1 MFGAPAYLATHRPAD
16 AGGEFQRILDH
27 RNIVLVDPL
36 DPIARLQLGRAL
48 AMAGDK
54 KKASAAY
61 ENLVALWVDA
71 DSDIPI
77 LAQAKAEYARLR

>member
-1 MFGAPAYLATHRPAD
+1 VLA
-16 AGGEFQRILDH
+16 
-27 RNIVLVDPL
+27 DPL
-36 DPIARLQLGRAL
+36 DAIARLQLGRAL

-61 ENLVALWVDA
+61 ETLLALWEDA
-71 DSDIPI
+71 ESDIPN